1 MVIALTP
8 QSLSWLTKINYK
20 CPFGSCSGFRFPRFP
35 LAALLWSHFPDPGSI
50 TWTSNP
56 VLGNSL
62 SPVELGTTLSSLAWW
77 NQQLPL
83 SPNQMTSLVIFFLIL
98 LQLSSTLNTGDCKRN
113 SDTICVLR
121 KIITNRILG
130 QWFSTWQRIR
140 ISDGDFK
147 EIQILRHRRHSVTEA
162 YAKHFYTE

>member
-1 MVIALTP
+1 MYAWQLSALVLLFNCGYSTYT
-8 QSLSWLTKINYK
+8 SELVLTDKDKLQVSVWVGN
-20 CPFGSCSGFRFPRFP
+20 SCSGFPFPRFP

-62 SPVELGTTLSSLAWW
+62 SPAELGAALSSLAWW

-83 SPNQMTSLVIFFLIL
+83 SPNQMTPLVIFFLVL
-98 LQLSSTLNTGDCKRN
+98 LLLSSTLNKGGCKRN

-121 KIITNRILG
+121 QIITNRILR
-130 QWFSTWQRIR
+130 QCFSTWQRIR
-140 ISDGDFK
+140 ISDGYFK
-147 EIQILRHRRHSVTEA
+147 EI
-162 YAKHFYTE
+162 